1 MSVNENHYIILG
13 IKMDFDEYQKKFNV
27 EENDSVHDQYT
38 NRRNQKAGDIVV
50 VVDGM
55 SGEYAVIGRL
65 IAKSRE
71 SYEGIPMTV
80 IDKKVFNDKKLKKA
94 LIESFGFHEDEIIIN
109 IYAFTHYSW
118 KIRWIVD
125 TYER

>member
-1 MSVNENHYIILG
+1 
-13 IKMDFDEYQKKFNV
+13 MDFDEYQKKFNV

-109 IYAFTHYSW
+109 IYAFTHYS
-118 KIRWIVD
+118 
-125 TYER
+125 